1 MVGQCPMPRM
11 TRRLKIRQTLVV
23 LMMGHG
29 SLSTTYGSSK
39 KKVQNEEENDDDEC
53 VFSLEL

>member
-1 MVGQCPMPRM
+1 MSHAKDDEKVENPSNFGS
-11 TRRLKIRQTLVV
+11 TD
-23 LMMGHG
+23 G
-29 SLSTTYGSSK
+29 SLSTTDGSSK